1 MNIDSDALFAAAR
14 KVQANAYARY
24 SNYFVGAAILDEAGK
39 VHVGCNVENASF
51 PEGNCAE
58 ASAIAA
64 MVSTGARKIVA
75 IAIVGDPDPDK
86 DCAVTDSSGN
96 VENCTP
102 CGGCRQRIREFADGD
117 TEILLINNDGAMKTY
132 HIDDLL
138 PESFRVPWND

>member
-24 SNYFVGAAILDEAGK
+24 SNYYVGAAILDENGD
-39 VHVGCNVENASF
+39 VHIGCNVENASF

-64 MVSTGARKIVA
+64 MVSAAARKIVA
-75 IAIVGDPDPDK
+75 IAIVGDPDPNK
-86 DCAVTDSSGN
+86 DCAVTDSSGL

-102 CGGCRQRIREFADGD
+102 CGGCRQRIGEFADAD
-117 TEILLINNDGAMKTY
+117 TEIMLIDKSGEIKIY
-132 HIDDLL
+132 SIDDLL
-138 PESFRVPWND
+138 PESFRVKSA